1 MHGIVKPSLA
11 LSLML
16 LATLVASISTS
27 SNKEEKILM
36 VAEGRCRGRLI
47 RVSRSECTGLFMDP
61 TFRFMNSWL
70 SWANDELLYRWC
82 FYVWCRSFFNAWLS
96 QPNFQGA
103 LPETVLQ
110 KERRPI
116 FHFSRGSSPQLP
128 GGVYSSSYTA
138 FWIHSWLLKVMFEGN
153 RYIKKRTNKV
163 FSLFPGSH
171 YLKF

>member
-1 MHGIVKPSLA
+1 MLGIDKPSLA

-36 VAEGRCRGRLI
+36 VVEGRCRGRLI

-70 SWANDELLYRWC
+70 SWANDELLYRWYY
-82 FYVWCRSFFNAWLS
+82 YVWCRSFFNAWLS

-116 FHFSRGSSPQLP
+116 FHFSRNSSPQLP
-128 GGVYSSSYTA
+128 RGVCSSSYTA